1 MAERLMSLREVAD
14 FTRMSVSTV
23 RRYIRQGRIPAYK
36 IGQGITSPLRVREK
50 DLLLL
55 MEQNRIT

>member
-1 MAERLMSLREVAD
+1 MADRLMSVREVAD

-36 IGQGITSPLRVREK
+36 IGQGKTSPLRINEE
-50 DLLLL
+50 DLHKS
-55 MEQNRIT
+55 METKRIT

>member
-1 MAERLMSLREVAD
+1 MSLREVAD